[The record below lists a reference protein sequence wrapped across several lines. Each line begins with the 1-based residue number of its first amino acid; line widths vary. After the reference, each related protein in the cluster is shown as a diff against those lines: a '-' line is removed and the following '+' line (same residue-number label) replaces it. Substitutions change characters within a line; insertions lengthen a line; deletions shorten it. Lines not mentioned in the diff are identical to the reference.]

1 MSSIYFTD
9 SHHNI
14 FLTRRNAE
22 LLGTGNIQFTCGT
35 LNFEHKDASIQEALD
50 YRAKEISESHQYI
63 QLFYSGGAD
72 SHTILKT
79 FIKNNLPLHEIVLSR
94 WSVSG
99 NFLESQNNE
108 INHIAIPLLQK
119 YQDYISKFRVKISFC
134 DFNLLKI
141 KEVFSAELLPTLHA
155 NGIYNPCNYNVI
167 NFAWK
172 NLREHK
178 NMCQLLGWEKP
189 SVQYKNKKFY
199 TCMFDKILLF
209 LPYEKDVFNIQEN
222 FYFGG
227 DGFLTVNQYRRITE
241 LLNVNDYHENEI
253 LSNSNKQYF
262 TLVNQN
268 IRDAS
273 ECESSNTICMGKA
286 FNNTLATKEH
296 LFFTDIKQQPSVW
309 EPIIDYVGST
319 DFLEINNCC
328 SYSTG
333 NRTTIPP
340 ILATQKE
347 II

>member
-1 MSSIYFTD
+1 
-9 SHHNI
+9 
-14 FLTRRNAE
+14 
-22 LLGTGNIQFTCGT
+22 
-35 LNFEHKDASIQEALD
+35 
-50 YRAKEISESHQYI
+50 
-63 QLFYSGGAD
+63 
-72 SHTILKT
+72 
-79 FIKNNLPLHEIVLSR
+79 
-94 WSVSG
+94 
-99 NFLESQNNE
+99 
-108 INHIAIPLLQK
+108 
-119 YQDYISKFRVKISFC
+119 
-134 DFNLLKI
+134 
-141 KEVFSAELLPTLHA
+141 
-155 NGIYNPCNYNVI
+155 
-167 NFAWK
+167 
-172 NLREHK
+172 
-178 NMCQLLGWEKP
+178 
-189 SVQYKNKKFY
+189 
-199 TCMFDKILLF
+199 MFDKILLF